1 MANDKNEG
9 SLLRRLVAE
18 LLAFGD
24 YVQQVLADPA
34 QREAIGATLGMV
46 IAPGTAAPAPSPS
59 TATSGDSSIARYLD
73 GDDIDVLA
81 LLEAL
86 TQQSASIRQRL
97 KDTFDEASLL
107 ALDVLAT
114 DYVYRRHPKLYFT
127 MQFLGWMG
135 ETSSQFGE
143 GYTTADR
150 ALSAVLS
157 LVGFLFL
164 GNGSLDGLGS
174 EADAQALSNPT
185 LRLAALVL
193 VAARIASGKT
203 FQDWAR
209 QDVLDMLYGWDTVPP
224 DPGAAPAPVDPA
236 ELISRRMLSVRWHLR
251 DKDDDPS
258 STSDVA
264 VGLSLALV
272 PKAHGGPGV
281 FLALSGGEDIEFEP
295 AKRLRARVQ
304 LQATAL
310 PVWISAEEGLRVDV
324 PAGMRAAASLVSQD
338 TPDRKALFALPD
350 TETLRFEVGGINFQ
364 ASIAEDGP
372 RADVALRNCV
382 LAFDSSRIDG
392 FIGTL
397 LPDRK
402 TKLKFDIGKRYV
414 PGSGWQWTGAFKDF
428 DSKKVKKKPAAPAPA
443 PAVQEPL
450 PLLPGGEPSPSG
462 VHKRIHLGKSLG
474 PLRLDELLIGLS
486 GNIDEQR
493 LDISAAVSLSAHIGP
508 VFARVDHVGLRARLS
523 KPPDPATKNL
533 GLANLDIGWLAPRAV
548 GITVDAK
555 AVKGGGYVYYDPAK
569 QQYAGVLE
577 LEITR
582 LVAVKAIGLISTRL
596 PGGVKGYSMVL
607 VISAEN
613 FRWPLPMGFAITG
626 LGGLMCI
633 HRTCS
638 EEALREG
645 LRAKTLDLIL
655 FPKDP
660 VQNAPNII
668 AALERVFPAQRGS
681 YILGPML
688 RITWGTPVLVT
699 MDLAVL
705 VEWGVRDRLF
715 VLGRIS
721 AVLPEPDKQLL
732 VLRMDA
738 LGVFDFD
745 QGTAA
750 VDAVLVDSKLLDRFV
765 LTGAMALRLRWTS
778 PRSFAFAVGGMHRAF
793 TPPAGFPKLER
804 LAINFTTGKNPRLVS
819 ESYFAL
825 TSNTLQF
832 GAAVHLYAEGPMN
845 FNVTGD
851 AGYDVLITLSPFHF
865 LAEFMASMQIRKGSR
880 NILKVKVEGVLEGP
894 RPLTLRAKA
903 TFEILWWDVSIRVNV
918 TLVGGGRPPLPPAVD
933 VFAQLLT
940 ALRDARNWH
949 TELPAAQS
957 RIVVLREPT
966 GGGDAGAP
974 VLVHPL
980 AVLSVRQSVV
990 PLNTAAPIDR
1000 YGGAP
1005 VSGRRQFAIAGATVR
1020 GAGPAALQPLRED
1033 FAPAQFFDMTDD
1045 QKLTSPS
1052 FVPMDAGVQIGNAA
1066 PSFDLSVSKPSA
1078 LVFETKVIDRS
1089 QAPASPGRVRKLP
1102 DQTLSLLQLEHQ
1114 ARHGAAGRSVLR
1126 RQEPLQDEAA
1136 PAPRV
1141 RLEALAF
1148 RLVEVGVAAE
1158 LRTGSGAVRAAMRD
1172 STRPATR
1179 DATAALD
1186 FVGAHATQR
1195 GRRQQIVPAFEVAA

>member
-1 MANDKNEG
+1 MADDKNEG

-34 QREAIGATLGMV
+34 QREALVATLGIAV
-46 IAPGTAAPAPSPS
+46 APGAPAPAPSPPA
-59 TATSGDSSIARYLD
+59 ATPGGSSIARYLD

-86 TQQSASIRQRL
+86 TQQSTSIRQRL
-97 KDTFDEASLL
+97 KDTLDEASLL
-107 ALDVLAT
+107 ALDLLAT
-114 DYVYRRHPKLYFT
+114 DYVYRQHPKLYFT
-127 MQFLGWMG
+127 MQFVGWMS
-135 ETSSQFGE
+135 ETSSQLGE
-143 GYTTADR
+143 GYTTVDR
-150 ALSAVLS
+150 ALSALLS
-157 LVGFLFL
+157 LVGFLVL
-164 GNGSLDGLGS
+164 GNDSLDGLTS

-209 QDVLDMLYGWDTVPP
+209 QDVLDMLYGWDTVPGVP
-224 DPGAAPAPVDPA
+224 PAPGAPVDPA

-258 STSDVA
+258 STADIA
-264 VGLSLALV
+264 VGVSMALV

-281 FLALSGGEDIEFEP
+281 FLAFSGGEDIEFDV

-310 PVWISAEEGLRVDV
+310 PLWISAEDGFRVDI
-324 PAGMRAAASLVSQD
+324 PAGMRAAVSLISQD

-350 TETLRFEVGGINFQ
+350 TETLRFEVGGIKAE

-382 LAFDSSRIDG
+382 LTFDSSRIDG
-392 FIGTL
+392 FIGSL

-402 TKLKFDIGKRYV
+402 TKVKFDIGKRYV
-414 PGSGWQWTGAFKDF
+414 PDRGWQWSGEFKDF
-428 DSKKVKKKPAAPAPA
+428 DSKKVKKPGAPSPPSAPKA
-443 PAVQEPL
+443 TEPL
-450 PLLPGGEPSPSG
+450 PLLPGGEASPTG

-486 GNIDEQR
+486 GSVDEQR
-493 LDISAAVSLSAHIGP
+493 VDISAAVSLSAHIGP
-508 VFARVDHVGLRARLS
+508 IFARVDHVGLRARLT
-523 KPPDPATKNL
+523 KPPDPAPKNL
-533 GLANLDIGWLAPRAV
+533 GLANLSFSFLAPRAV

-555 AVKGGGYVYYDPAK
+555 AVKGGGYVYYDPDK

-582 LVAVKAIGLISTRL
+582 LVAVKAIGLIATRL
-596 PGGVKGYSMVL
+596 PGGAKGYSMVL
-607 VISAEN
+607 IISAEN

-626 LGGLMCI
+626 LGGLLCI

-721 AVLPEPDKQLL
+721 AVLPEPGKEVL

-750 VDAVLVDSKLLDRFV
+750 VDAVLVDSKLLDKFV

-851 AGYDVLITLSPFHF
+851 ASYDVLITLSPFHF

-880 NILKVKVEGVLEGP
+880 NILKVKVEGALEGP
-894 RPLTLRAKA
+894 RPLALRAKA

-918 TLVGGGRPPLPPAVD
+918 TLVGGARPPPPPAVD
-933 VFAQLLT
+933 VFGQLLA
-940 ALRDARNWH
+940 ALRDTRNWH

-966 GGGDAGAP
+966 GAGDAGAP

-990 PLNTAAPIDR
+990 PLNTAAIDR

-1005 VSGRRQFAIAGATVR
+1005 VSGPRQFRIAGATVI
-1020 GAGPAALQPLRED
+1020 GAGPAPLQAQRED
-1033 FAPAQFFDMTDD
+1033 FAPAQFFEMTDD

-1066 PSFDLSVSKPSA
+1066 PTFDLGVSKPSA

-1089 QAPASPGRVRKLP
+1089 QAPASPERVLELADYALP
-1102 DQTLSLLQLEHQ
+1102 LAQLEHQ
-1114 ARHGAAGRSVLR
+1114 ARQGAAGRSVLR

-1136 PAPRV
+1136 PGPRV
-1141 RLEALAF
+1141 RLETLAF
-1148 RLVEVGVAAE
+1148 RVVDATAAA
-1158 LRTGSGAVRAAMRD
+1158 GPGAVSGAARAVMRN
-1172 STRPATR
+1172 
-1179 DATAALD
+1179 DAAALD
-1186 FVGAHATQR
+1186 FVSAHATT
-1195 GRRQQIVPAFEVAA
+1195 RRRRHLQVVPAFEVAG